1 MTHQK
6 TFRHLGLLALSL
18 GALAGTQ
25 AAAAT
30 LPGKG
35 VVVKPLQS
43 TLAEES
49 FQTELVNRA
58 LQKLGYDVQQTS
70 EVDYNVAYTTI
81 ASGDGTYLAVNWDPL
96 QTDMFNAAGGNDK
109 FYRQGTFISGA
120 AQGYVIDKK
129 TADKYHIHDLS
140 QLKDPK
146 LARLFDANG
155 DGKADMVGCEP
166 GWGCAQVIDAQI
178 SAYGLSNTVQQN
190 SGNYAAIMADTL
202 SRYQQ
207 GKPVLYYTWTPYWVS
222 NVMKPGKDVVWL
234 TVPFSANAGS
244 QKGLD
249 TTLKNGKN
257 YGFPVNNEHIV
268 ANKQWA
274 AANPAAARLFA
285 IMKLPL
291 ADVNAQNLSMH
302 NGKSSAEDIQA
313 QVDGWIKAHQATFDG
328 WIATAT
334 AAAKNNN

>member
-1 MTHQK
+1 MNK
-6 TFRHLGLLALSL
+6 IMNLRNGGLLALTLSAL
-18 GALAGTQ
+18 TGAQ
-25 AAAAT
+25 AMAAD

-58 LQKLGYDVQQTS
+58 LQTLGYDVQSTS

-96 QTDMFNAAGGNDK
+96 QTDMFNAAGGTDK

-120 AQGYVIDKK
+120 AQGYMIDKK

-146 LARLFDANG
+146 LAKLFDANG

-178 SAYGLSNTVQQN
+178 NAYGLSNTVQQN

-202 SRYQQ
+202 SRYHA

-222 NVMKPGKDVVWL
+222 NVLKPGKDVLWL

-244 QKGLD
+244 QKNLD
-249 TTLKNGKN
+249 TTLKDGKN

-268 ANKQWA
+268 ANKKWA
-274 AANPAAARLFA
+274 AANPAAAKLFA
-285 IMKLPL
+285 VMKLPL

-302 NGKSSAEDIQA
+302 NGKASAEDIQM
-313 QVDGWIKAHQATFDG
+313 QVSGWIKAHQATFDG

-334 AAAKNNN
+334 AAAKK